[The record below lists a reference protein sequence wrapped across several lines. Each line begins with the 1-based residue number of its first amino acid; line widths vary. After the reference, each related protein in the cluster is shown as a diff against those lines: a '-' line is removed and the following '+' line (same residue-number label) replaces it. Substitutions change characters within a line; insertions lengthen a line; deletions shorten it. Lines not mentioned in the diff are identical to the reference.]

1 MHILLGFIYIAFAA
15 INSCIALMVYDA
27 KSIWSKI
34 MAGILLF
41 IGTAG
46 FVVLAII
53 QFAAGFVDLINE
65 AEQYSYPA
73 KEYRLSIKTTT
84 MDDKID
90 TTYVITEIRR

>member
-1 MHILLGFIYIAFAA
+1 
-15 INSCIALMVYDA
+15 
-27 KSIWSKI
+27 

-53 QFAAGFVDLINE
+53 QFVTGFVDLINE

-84 MDDKID
+84 TDNQTD
-90 TTYVITEIRR
+90 TTYVITKIK

>member
-53 QFAAGFVDLINE
+53 QYLTSFAGILPQD
-65 AEQYSYPA
+65 YP
-73 KEYRLSIKTTT
+73 LSLKK
-84 MDDKID
+84 MQKNLLKHS
-90 TTYVITEIRR
+90 ENF

>member
-1 MHILLGFIYIAFAA
+1 
-15 INSCIALMVYDA
+15 
-27 KSIWSKI
+27 

-53 QFAAGFVDLINE
+53 QFAAGFVNLINE

-73 KEYRLSIKTTT
+73 SEYHLSIKTTT
-84 MDDKID
+84 MDNQTD
-90 TTYVITEIRR
+90 TTYVITKIK

>member
-65 AEQYSYPA
+65 AEQYSYPT
-73 KEYRLSIKTTT
+73 KDTVYQLKPQRWMIK
-84 MDDKID
+84 
-90 TTYVITEIRR
+90 

>member
-1 MHILLGFIYIAFAA
+1 MHILLGLIYIAFAA

-27 KSIWSKI
+27 KSIWFKI

-46 FVVLAII
+46 FIVLAII

-90 TTYVITEIRR
+90 TTYVITEIR